1 MATVIKTQTITRAEA
16 AAQVQHSLAMEDLEM
31 TPQGEADMH
40 EAVEG
45 HITADELVERT
56 RARYGLG

>member
-1 MATVIKTQTITRAEA
+1 MAAVTTTQTIARAEA
-16 AAQVQHSLAMEDLEM
+16 AVQVKHSLAMEDLEM
-31 TPQGEADMH
+31 TPQGEADMQ

-56 RARYGLG
+56 RARYGIG